1 MKSFKQHINEAR
13 ITIHSAMFNFMNKEI
28 KQLMKKHDAY
38 INSSDKTYTTIST
51 PSASFEKDYR
61 SMMKKHKKKIMQHFK
76 IESSEFTE
84 RFDPRGKLDSKD
96 FSYDELQYMN
106 ITKRL
111 MDKHDL
117 RWSSG
122 ATKVAVALRGK
133 RGKRDI
139 GITGHPNDIRA
150 FKADLEKAIKKMKDK
165 SRRN

>member
-1 MKSFKQHINEAR
+1 MKSFKQNINEAR

-61 SMMKKHKKKIMQHFK
+61 SLMKKHKKKIMQHFK

-96 FSYDELQYMN
+96 FSYYIFPRGIIGLIINFESILCKSLFCHLASELTLNSNY
-106 ITKRL
+106 
-111 MDKHDL
+111 
-117 RWSSG
+117 
-122 ATKVAVALRGK
+122 
-133 RGKRDI
+133 
-139 GITGHPNDIRA
+139 
-150 FKADLEKAIKKMKDK
+150 F
-165 SRRN
+165 